1 MTVPFDMKKK
11 KVKEEEVKK
20 FQHLSEVELDQL
32 IEEEPEI
39 TIKEYLALLTELY
52 LIQQS
57 IKEENG

>member
-1 MTVPFDMKKK
+1 MKKK
-11 KVKEEEVKK
+11 KVKEEIKK